1 MGAPSCRPANWAL
14 YPDSER
20 LRRLAQ
26 KLDEKQLWPGYL
38 SEHEHAIFHKALR
51 SRDTWSAFLAGQG
64 EPLDPLP
71 KTQENSEENTSE
83 KAADP
88 VTTAFRV
95 RAMLF
100 EFSIRK
106 FFPHGSKEDPMDFD
120 LDEGLPETSQPQ
132 VSKPVIKTR
141 EIEEDNYDDDED
153 EQPSSTT
160 LQAPDSSNQD
170 ANSSM
175 DSIGRRQR
183 LT

>member
-1 MGAPSCRPANWAL
+1 
-14 YPDSER
+14 
-20 LRRLAQ
+20 
-26 KLDEKQLWPGYL
+26 
-38 SEHEHAIFHKALR
+38 
-51 SRDTWSAFLAGQG
+51 
-64 EPLDPLP
+64 
-71 KTQENSEENTSE
+71 
-83 KAADP
+83 
-88 VTTAFRV
+88 
-95 RAMLF
+95 
-100 EFSIRK
+100 
-106 FFPHGSKEDPMDFD
+106 MDFD